1 MPRTAIFSDI
11 DGTLLDSAHQVTP
24 RTRAAIEAVQ
34 RAGVPFV
41 IVTARGISGTYP
53 LLEQQGITCTVVT
66 YSGGVIL
73 DEACN
78 VIHHHGLTR
87 AQAQEVVDFAEAEHL
102 PMTWSAYSFEDW
114 VAPDASDPR
123 LIAEERI
130 VMAEAREGTIASIE
144 RDEVQKILCLC
155 TQGETA
161 MVERRLKERFPEFA
175 IAVSS
180 ETLIEVMPAGS
191 SKAGAVRT
199 LCELWDLDP
208 ADAIAFGDN
217 YNDLPMLEA
226 VGRGYL
232 MGNAPVELLAAA
244 SLVAP
249 DNDHDGV
256 ARVLE
261 SLGLAPGTDG
271 AGSI

>member
-1 MPRTAIFSDI
+1 MPKTAVFSDI
-11 DGTLLDSAHQVTP
+11 DGTLLNSAHQVTP

-53 LLEQQGITCTVVT
+53 LLEQQGISCTVVT

-73 DEACN
+73 DEDRK

-87 AQAQEVVDFAEAEHL
+87 AQAREVVDFAEAERL

-123 LIAEERI
+123 LVAEERI
-130 VMAEAREGTIASIE
+130 VMARAREGTIDSIE

-155 TQGETA
+155 TKGETA
-161 MVERRLKERFPEFA
+161 EVERRLKERFPEFA

-191 SKAGAVRT
+191 SKASAVRT
-199 LCELWDLDP
+199 LCDLWGLDP
-208 ADAIAFGDN
+208 VDVIAFGDN

-232 MGNAPVELLAAA
+232 MGNAPAELLAGAR
-244 SLVAP
+244 LVAP
-249 DNDHDGV
+249 PNDEDGV
-256 ARVLE
+256 ARALRD
-261 SLGLAPGTDG
+261 LGLLA
-271 AGSI
+271 

>member
-11 DGTLLDSAHQVTP
+11 DGTLLDSAHQVTT

-73 DEACN
+73 DEARN

-87 AQAQEVVDFAEAEHL
+87 AQAQKVVDFAEAERL

-114 VAPDASDPR
+114 VAPDAGDPR

-161 MVERRLKERFPEFA
+161 AVERRLKERFPEFA

>member
-1 MPRTAIFSDI
+1 MPKTAVFSDI
-11 DGTLLDSAHQVTP
+11 DGTLLDSAHQVTS

-34 RAGVPFV
+34 RAGAPFV
-41 IVTARGISGTYP
+41 IVTARGLSGTYP
-53 LLEQQGITCTVVT
+53 LLEQQNITCTVVT

-73 DEACN
+73 DEGRN

-87 AQAQEVVDFAEAEHL
+87 AQAQAVVDFVEAERL

-114 VAPDASDPR
+114 VAPDKRDPR
-123 LIAEERI
+123 LIQEERI
-130 VMAEAREGTIASIE
+130 VMAEAREGSIASIE

-161 MVERRLKERFPEFA
+161 GVERRLKERFPEFA

-180 ETLIEVMPAGS
+180 ETLIEVMLAGS

-199 LCELWDLDP
+199 LCDLWGLDP

-226 VGRGYL
+226 VGHGYL
-232 MGNAPVELLAAA
+232 MGNAPVELLERA
-244 SLVAP
+244 SLVALG
-249 DNDHDGV
+249 NDEDGV

-261 SLGLAPGTDG
+261 DRVLSGRP
-271 AGSI
+271 